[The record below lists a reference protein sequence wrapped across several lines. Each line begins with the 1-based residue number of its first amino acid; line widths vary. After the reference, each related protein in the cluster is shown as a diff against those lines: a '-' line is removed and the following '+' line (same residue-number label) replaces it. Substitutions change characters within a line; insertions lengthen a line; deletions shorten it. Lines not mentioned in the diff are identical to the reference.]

1 MYTILYIYIYVYV
14 WSMTGMRLWVSGLWK
29 WRIYSYMQL
38 ICRMVNSIKFKPAI
52 MFVYWDIQLDL
63 CIYIYIYV
71 IYIILYIYIYILV
84 GIYFEERET
93 KVAGDWS
100 FLQTTCHG
108 HQQVRNHSGTYMLLH
123 DDGLLPPSM
132 VGVALCQG
140 EATSPKGEGHPIVV
154 AASDE
159 TPQRTRMKYG
169 LLFRKTFLNIPLCPS
184 KKYILS
190 AFTGD
195 WVTGGSTSCLCMF
208 MPSSSMF

>member
-1 MYTILYIYIYVYV
+1 MLYTLYYIYI
-14 WSMTGMRLWVSGLWK
+14 
-29 WRIYSYMQL
+29 
-38 ICRMVNSIKFKPAI
+38 
-52 MFVYWDIQLDL
+52 
-63 CIYIYIYV
+63 
-71 IYIILYIYIYILV
+71 

-195 WVTGGSTSCLCMF
+195 WVTGGSTSCMCMF
-208 MPSSSMF
+208 MPSFPCSTHFEEQQ